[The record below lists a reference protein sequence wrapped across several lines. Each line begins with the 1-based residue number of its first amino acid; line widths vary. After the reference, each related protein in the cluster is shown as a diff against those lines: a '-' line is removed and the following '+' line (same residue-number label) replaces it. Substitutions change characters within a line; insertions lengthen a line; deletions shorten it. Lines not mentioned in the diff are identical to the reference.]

1 MSLHP
6 RFTKIICTIGPATWD
21 PSVMKAVI
29 ENGMDVARINGA
41 FADEEEMLKVEKLV
55 RDITTDVAM
64 MIDIKGAE
72 VRLNKFSETIFLKQD
87 DILEIGSSPDYILY
101 PTNYPDIHKKI
112 HVGQHVAVGD
122 GDVRLEVVEVR
133 PQSFLARVLYGEE
146 LKPGKALNF
155 PGAHLHDNPLT
166 EKDKALLKYAM
177 DRQWEFVSASFIR
190 TVDDARVVRN
200 FLGDNKIELIAKI
213 EDAEG
218 LQNIEEILTV
228 VDGVMVARGGLGVEL
243 GFEKVPIAQRQIISA
258 GNAAGKPTITAT
270 QMLDRMEKNIT
281 PSRAEANDIATSIL
295 LGSDC
300 LMLSGE
306 TSAGKYPLQAVEFMA
321 KVDREVRPLIKANA
335 SIDSNEKIISASELD
350 FSKQLFNFAQSNQ
363 ETKAIMYFTDLNHPI
378 GIFTRYSLPVDLFA
392 FLPNKVQSRQMNLRR
407 GVKRS
412 FATEQEFTST
422 DDIKNYAYAV
432 AKQLGIANTGEKV
445 IVVSN
450 YHSQNKLPPIFEI
463 VTAG

>member
-1 MSLHP
+1 MSLNTG
-6 RFTKIICTIGPATWD
+6 FAKIICTIGPATWD
-21 PSVMKAVI
+21 PAIMRAVI

-41 FADEEEMLKVEKLV
+41 FADEEEMLKVEELV
-55 RDITTDVAM
+55 RDISPDVAM
-64 MIDIKGAE
+64 MIDIKGPE
-72 VRLNKFSETIFLKQD
+72 VRLNKFSEPIFLKQD
-87 DILEIGSSPDYILY
+87 DVLEIGSSPDYTLY
-101 PTNYPDIHKKI
+101 PANYPDIHKKMR
-112 HVGQHVAVGD
+112 VGQPVAVGD

-133 PQSFLARVLYGEE
+133 AQSFLARVVFGEE

-166 EKDKALLKYAM
+166 EKDKALLKYAI

-190 TVDDARVVRN
+190 TAEDARAIRS

-213 EDAEG
+213 EDAQGVE
-218 LQNIEEILTV
+218 NIKEILTV

-300 LMLSGE
+300 VMLSGE
-306 TSAGKYPLQAVEFMA
+306 TSAGKYPAQAVEFMG
-321 KVDREVRPLIKANA
+321 KVDHEVRPLIKANL
-335 SIDSNEKIISASELD
+335 SIDTDEKIISATELD
-350 FSKQLFNFAQSNQ
+350 FSKQLFNFVQANPGV
-363 ETKAIMYFTDLNHPI
+363 KAVMYFTDLNHSI
-378 GIFTRYSLPVDLFA
+378 SIFTRYAPSVELFA
-392 FLPNKVQSRQMNLRR
+392 FLPSKIQARQMNLRR
-407 GVKRS
+407 GVKKG
-412 FATEQEFTST
+412 FATEQEFTSSE
-422 DDIKNYAYAV
+422 DIKNYTYAV

-450 YHSQNKLPPIFEI
+450 YHTQNKFPPIFEI

>member
-1 MSLHP
+1 
-6 RFTKIICTIGPATWD
+6 
-21 PSVMKAVI
+21 MKAVI